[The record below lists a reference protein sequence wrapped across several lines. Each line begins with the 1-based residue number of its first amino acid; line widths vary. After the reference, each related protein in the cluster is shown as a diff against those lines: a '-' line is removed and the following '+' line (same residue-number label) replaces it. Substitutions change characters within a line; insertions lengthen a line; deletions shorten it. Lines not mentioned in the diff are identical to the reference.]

1 MAFLARLPQ
10 WKIDMSKKA
19 EGKESKHEKA
29 KLEMMEKLERELVT
43 AEPEED
49 VQTELQPISTVH
61 RLQVLAPGTIRAG
74 LRVGFRSVGTRQVL
88 AWTMYKE
95 NENRKFYLQE
105 ILLNFKN
112 FTHGQKIT
120 RTIFLAAFSKKI
132 EITNFKKYRNFN
144 DLLTVVT

>member
-74 LRVGFRSVGTRQVL
+74 LRVERRRTRWELDRASSLSATSNSSV
-88 AWTMYKE
+88 KE
-95 NENRKFYLQE
+95 E
-105 ILLNFKN
+105 
-112 FTHGQKIT
+112 KIVPS
-120 RTIFLAAFSKKI
+120 IVQLSI
-132 EITNFKKYRNFN
+132 INYCQ
-144 DLLTVVT
+144 